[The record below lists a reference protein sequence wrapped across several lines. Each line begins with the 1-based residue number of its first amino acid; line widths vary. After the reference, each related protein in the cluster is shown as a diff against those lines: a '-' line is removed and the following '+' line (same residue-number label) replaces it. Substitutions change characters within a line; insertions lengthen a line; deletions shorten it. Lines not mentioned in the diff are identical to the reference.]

1 MRNISM
7 KGVTAQTPL
16 TDARTMEKN
25 MSEEMKNNATEG
37 TETEKKQEAP
47 VEDKK
52 AGMTAEEL
60 ISKGRIALETPI
72 TARDKELT
80 EICYDF
86 TKVTGLEYL
95 DAMDAD
101 PKNQNAFRISQK
113 QAFFLFAKAAAKAT
127 GDVDEIDLRQR
138 MGKGDVM
145 NAVRIATAFFMLMSR
160 SANKRICSAL

>member
-37 TETEKKQEAP
+37 TESEKKQEAP

-101 PKNQNAFRISQK
+101 PKNHDTFHISQK
-113 QAFFLFAKAAAKAT
+113 QAFCLFTKAAAKAT
-127 GDVDEIDLRQR
+127 DDVDETDLRRR

-145 NAVRIATAFFMLMSR
+145 NAVRIATTFFMLMSR